1 MTRVFRP
8 KSLQKIGKTAKSSDL
23 HTHNSNRV
31 VNPNELLSQDVLYSV
46 TLRRGQGI
54 DLGRNSP
61 DSRFATYLCS
71 ISSRHALSIEKS
83 GKEAHFQCLILTK
96 IPLNIIKEKIRYIY
110 FHWTD
115 AQKRHALHIVP
126 HNDIDILYEYV
137 CKQFWVELPNMDHIY
152 NPIWSTF
159 GHRNREI
166 PPEICYHLE
175 RPYVYLSN
183 DLCKNHCYHPTK
195 CINAKFHT
203 PAW

>member
-8 KSLQKIGKTAKSSDL
+8 RSLQKIGKTAKCSDL

-61 DSRFATYLCS
+61 DSRFASYLCL
-71 ISSRHALSIEKS
+71 ISSRYALSIEKS
-83 GKEAHFQCLILTK
+83 DKEAHFQCLILTK
-96 IPLNIIKEKIRYIY
+96 IPMDIIKEKIRYIY

-126 HNDIDILYEYV
+126 HNDIDILYKYV
-137 CKQFWVELPNMDHIY
+137 CKQFWVQLPNMSHIH

-159 GHRNREI
+159 GHRNFEI
-166 PPEICYHLE
+166 PPEISYNFL
-175 RPYVYLSN
+175 RPYVN
-183 DLCKNHCYHPTK
+183 PPNNLCKKLCFHQIK
-195 CINAKFHT
+195 CINAESHL
-203 PAW
+203 W